1 MTSVLLELRVKNR
14 APESASHVAVGHW
27 PSSSNYLGSV
37 KIVSAAHSPST
48 CRREEELRSYRSTPE
63 TDWTG
68 IWSHSERRDCCCVN
82 VCVSSDFYILSLSS
96 TWCRIF
102 KGRQKWLIILKW
114 IHREHICL
122 FYPVLHHLIAIGDIV
137 QVRIFSGANLWNRAR
152 HMKKEIHSAKHMTC
166 FFLHEMKWKNIIL
179 KMLKIIFFTLKHMR
193 MWKLVLIEE
202 KEIECVNKNIFKMKC
217 FFHSVITHKDAFNL
231 PLKATVKKKR
241 FNRKLRRSV
250 SFCNIHFDHKGLN
263 CTTTQIL

>member
-37 KIVSAAHSPST
+37 KLSQPARSPST
-48 CRREEELRSYRSTPE
+48 CRREEELLSYRSAPE

-68 IWSHSERRDCCCVN
+68 KWSHSERRDRCCVN

-114 IHREHICL
+114 IHHAHICL
-122 FYPVLHHLIAIGDIV
+122 FYPVLHHLK
-137 QVRIFSGANLWNRAR
+137 W
-152 HMKKEIHSAKHMTC
+152 E
-166 FFLHEMKWKNIIL
+166 FFLVLHFLSSKFSFFFYLCSTHEKRNSLSSTHEMFFSSWNEIKKLL
-179 KMLKIIFFTLKHMR
+179 KMLKIFFFYSETHENVKLNVSIKTFLKWNVFFTLLSHIR
-193 MWKLVLIEE
+193 MHLI
-202 KEIECVNKNIFKMKC
+202 CL
-217 FFHSVITHKDAFNL
+217 S
-231 PLKATVKKKR
+231 KR
-241 FNRKLRRSV
+241 L
-250 SFCNIHFDHKGLN
+250 
-263 CTTTQIL
+263 

>member
-48 CRREEELRSYRSTPE
+48 CRREEELLSYRSAPE

-68 IWSHSERRDCCCVN
+68 KWSHSERRDCCCVN

-122 FYPVLHHLIAIGDIV
+122 FYPVLHHLKWEFFLV
-137 QVRIFSGANLWNRAR
+137 LHFLSSKFSLFFFICAR
-152 HMKKEIHSAKHMTC
+152 HMKKEIRSAQRMKC
-166 FFLHEMKWKNIIL
+166 FFLHEMK
-179 KMLKIIFFTLKHMR
+179 
-193 MWKLVLIEE
+193 
-202 KEIECVNKNIFKMKC
+202 
-217 FFHSVITHKDAFNL
+217 
-231 PLKATVKKKR
+231 
-241 FNRKLRRSV
+241 
-250 SFCNIHFDHKGLN
+250 
-263 CTTTQIL
+263 